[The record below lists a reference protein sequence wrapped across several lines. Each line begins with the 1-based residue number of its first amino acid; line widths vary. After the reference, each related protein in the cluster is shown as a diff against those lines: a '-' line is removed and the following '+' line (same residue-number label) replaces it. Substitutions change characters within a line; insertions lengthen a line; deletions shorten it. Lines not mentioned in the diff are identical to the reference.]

1 MQMKVHPLLA
11 DKDMADRTLTVGPIA
26 EPLASP
32 ELVAAFLQEEHQRWS
47 AAAKEIGLLPE

>member
-1 MQMKVHPLLA
+1 VEIHALLA
-11 DKDMADRTLTVGPIA
+11 DKDMADRILTVGPIA

-32 ELVAAFLQEEHQRWS
+32 EQVAAFLQVEHQRWS